1 MSSTSLPLRN
11 DQNVSRNVVIDCE
24 TTKFETLTRHEKVSC
39 ILRPPFMADKGLI
52 QPHEIVH
59 PAAVRRGYSLARP
72 ESHMVQF
79 LSDEL
84 RTPKLDAIYSWLWL
98 AGLPVASRS
107 LQRQCMTNRNIFLTE
122 RPDEHLV
129 WWHDQIFLK
138 PLPEYL
144 LCHDFWM
151 VHLCKDEALHR
162 SACGLLLSY
171 AWLVQRKSDFELA
184 KRSFLVPEELKW
196 GGWVE
201 FMKSFLSYI
210 DLDTLEQV
218 DRRYQYGELRLV
230 RLNLL
235 TRIKAMSMRSKEQF
249 MYGFMS
255 TSTWYTA
262 FLQKNFAWL
271 AVVFIY
277 ATLLLSTL
285 QVGLATSALQES
297 RAFQN
302 MSRGLTL
309 ASLTGGFV
317 AVVAVFLLIWYL
329 FGYHLITTALFLRK
343 VRKSRETKG
352 IKNV

>member
-1 MSSTSLPLRN
+1 
-11 DQNVSRNVVIDCE
+11 
-24 TTKFETLTRHEKVSC
+24 
-39 ILRPPFMADKGLI
+39 MADRGLI
-52 QPHEIVH
+52 QPHHIVH

-72 ESHMVQF
+72 ESDMAQF

-129 WWHDQIFLK
+129 WWHDRIFLK

-144 LCHDFWM
+144 LCYDFWIM
-151 VHLCKDEALHR
+151 NLCKEEALHH

-171 AWLVQRKSDFELA
+171 AWLVQHRCDFELA
-184 KRSFLVPEELKW
+184 KKSFLIPDNVEWKT
-196 GGWVE
+196 WVE
-201 FMKSFLSYI
+201 FMRSFLAYV

-218 DRRYQYGELRLV
+218 DRRYQFGELRLT

-235 TRIKAMSMRSKEQF
+235 TRIKALSMQSNKTSV
-249 MYGFMS
+249 YGFMS

-262 FLQKNFAWL
+262 FLQRNFAWL
-271 AVVFIY
+271 IAVFIY
-277 ATLLLSTL
+277 TTLLLSTL

-297 RAFQN
+297 RPFQN
-302 MSRGLTL
+302 MSHGLTL
-309 ASLTGGFV
+309 ASLTGSFM
-317 AVVAVFLLIWYL
+317 AVVAVFLLISYL
-329 FGYHLITTALFLRK
+329 FWYHLITTMLFQRK
-343 VRKSRETKG
+343 VRKLRETKG
-352 IKNV
+352 TKDA

>member
-1 MSSTSLPLRN
+1 MSSSSFPIRN
-11 DQNVSRNVVIDCE
+11 NQNVSRKCIIQP
-24 TTKFETLTRHEKVSC
+24 KASRFETLTRHQKALC
-39 ILRPPFMADKGLI
+39 ILQPPFTADRSLI
-52 QPHEIVH
+52 QQHEIVH
-59 PAAVRRGYSLARP
+59 PAAIRRGYSLFRP
-72 ESHMVQF
+72 EFHMVQF

-84 RTPKLDAIYSWLWL
+84 RTPKLDVIHSWLWL

-107 LQRQCMTNRNIFLTE
+107 LQRQCITNRNIFLTE

-144 LCHDFWM
+144 LCYDFWT

-171 AWLVQRKSDFELA
+171 AWLVQHKSDFELA
-184 KRSFLVPEELKW
+184 KKSFLVPEDIQW
-196 GGWVE
+196 RAWVE
-201 FMKSFLSYI
+201 FMKSFLSYV

-235 TRIKAMSMRSKEQF
+235 TRIRAISMRSKDRF
-249 MYGFMS
+249 MYGFMR

-262 FLQKNFAWL
+262 FLQTKFAWL
-271 AVVFIY
+271 AAVFIY

-302 MSRGLTL
+302 MSHGLTL
-309 ASLTGGFV
+309 VSLTGGFV
-317 AVVAVFLLIWYL
+317 VVVAVFLLVWYL
-329 FGYHLITTALFLRK
+329 FWYHLITTLLFLRK
-343 VRKSRETKG
+343 VQKSREAKGTK
-352 IKNV
+352 NA

>member
-11 DQNVSRNVVIDCE
+11 DQNVS
-24 TTKFETLTRHEKVSC
+24 C
-39 ILRPPFMADKGLI
+39 ILQPPFMADKGLI
-52 QPHEIVH
+52 LAHEIVH
-59 PAAVRRGYSLARP
+59 PAAVRRDYSLARP
-72 ESHMVQF
+72 ESDMVQF

-84 RTPKLDAIYSWLWL
+84 RTPKLDTIYSWLWL
-98 AGLPVASRS
+98 AGLPIASRS
-107 LQRQCMTNRNIFLTE
+107 LQRQCMMNRDIFLTE

-138 PLPEYL
+138 PLPDYL
-144 LCHDFWM
+144 LCHDFWT

-171 AWLVQRKSDFELA
+171 AWIVQHKSDFELA
-184 KRSFLVPEELKW
+184 KTSFLVPKELNW
-196 GGWVE
+196 AAWVE
-201 FMKSFLSYI
+201 FMKSFLSYV

-235 TRIKAMSMRSKEQF
+235 TRIMAMSIRSKEQF

-262 FLQKNFAWL
+262 FLQNNFAWL

-277 ATLLLSTL
+277 VTLLLSTL
-285 QVGLATSALQES
+285 QVGLATTTLQES
-297 RAFQN
+297 PAFQN

-309 ASLTGGFV
+309 VSLTGGFV
-317 AVVAVFLLIWYL
+317 SVVAVFLLIWYL
-329 FGYHLITTALFLRK
+329 FCYHLITTALFLRK
-343 VRKSRETKG
+343 VRKSRKTKG
-352 IKNV
+352 IKNA